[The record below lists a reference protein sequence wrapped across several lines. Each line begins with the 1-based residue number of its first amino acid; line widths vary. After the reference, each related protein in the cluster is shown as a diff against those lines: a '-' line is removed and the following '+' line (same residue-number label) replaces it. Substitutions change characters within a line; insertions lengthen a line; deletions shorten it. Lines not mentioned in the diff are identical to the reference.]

1 MSRDPIPIRDAVNA
15 VGRELGLPPSDKLG
29 RVSAAWITVAGTTLA
44 AHSRV
49 QSVRDGEAVIE
60 VDNPAWA
67 TQIRYLA
74 KDLVEG
80 LDEALGARVIT
91 ALQVVVHSGRKDR

>member
-1 MSRDPIPIRDAVNA
+1 MSRDPIPLRDAVNA
-15 VGRELGLPPSDKLG
+15 VGRELGLPPSDALG
-29 RVSAAWITVAGTTLA
+29 QVSAAWTTVAGTTLA

-49 QSVRDGEAVIE
+49 RSLRDGEAVIE
-60 VDNPAWA
+60 VENPAWA

-80 LDEALGARVIT
+80 LDEALGGRVIT
-91 ALQVVVHSGRKDR
+91 ALQVVVRSPRKDV